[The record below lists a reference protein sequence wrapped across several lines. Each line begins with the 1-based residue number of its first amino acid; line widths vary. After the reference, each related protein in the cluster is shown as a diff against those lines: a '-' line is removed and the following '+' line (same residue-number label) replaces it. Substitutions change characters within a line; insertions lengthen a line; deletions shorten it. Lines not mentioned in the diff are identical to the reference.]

1 MPPLPEKGVPGARVD
16 FEEVL
21 LGQRPAATKTS
32 GSLCHGLP
40 FKVYTECGVTSI
52 EGRETETYIPI
63 RKSVYSDQPRYRS
76 SSTLQ
81 RVSVTVTTYKSR
93 RGYLLLSRS
102 HIYVWA
108 DRQWRPYSALAHY
121 AI

>member
-1 MPPLPEKGVPGARVD
+1 
-16 FEEVL
+16 
-21 LGQRPAATKTS
+21 
-32 GSLCHGLP
+32 
-40 FKVYTECGVTSI
+40 VTSI

-63 RKSVYSDQPRYRS
+63 RKSVYSDQPRYRP
-76 SSTLQ
+76 SSTFCKEC
-81 RVSVTVTTYKSR
+81 RYVTTYKSR

-108 DRQWRPYSALAHY
+108 ERQWRPYSALAHY